1 MNGPQP
7 NILFGNARR
16 GQVKNDLGLPRKG
29 RLMSESFSL
38 WLKSPK
44 EGAKSLPKVLFTKI
58 EDA

>member
-7 NILFGNARR
+7 NILFGNAGR

-29 RLMSESFSL
+29 KLMSESFAL

-44 EGAKSLPKVLFTKI
+44 ASAKSLPRALSTKI